1 MRAVIY
7 CRTSTKNQKT
17 DSQMKPLQ
25 ELAER
30 SQYDVVEVVE
40 DIGVSGAVAGRRR
53 EGMGRVMEMVNRREV
68 DVVLVYSVDRL
79 GRNLTDVILLVEELE
94 QKGVALVIHKNGVDT
109 STTYGKTLLS
119 FFALVAQMERD
130 FIKARVSDGM
140 AAAREKGRM
149 PGRPK
154 ISSSKEYEIEELLRS
169 GKGINSIAKQLGVG
183 NGSVSRVKKRMAA

>member
-30 SQYDVVEVVE
+30 SQYDVVEVIE

-119 FFALVAQMERD
+119 FFALVAQMEKD

>member
-119 FFALVAQMERD
+119 FFALVAQMEKD

>member
-109 STTYGKTLLS
+109 ATAYGKTLLS

>member
-1 MRAVIY
+1 
-7 CRTSTKNQKT
+7 
-17 DSQMKPLQ
+17 MKPLQ

-30 SQYDVVEVVE
+30 SQYDVVEVIE

-119 FFALVAQMERD
+119 FFALVAQMEKD

>member
-1 MRAVIY
+1 MRALIY
-7 CRTSTKNQKT
+7 CRTSTKKQKT

-25 ELAER
+25 ELAQR
-30 SQYDVVEVVE
+30 SQYDVVEIVE

-109 STTYGKTLLS
+109 GTAYGKTLLS

-130 FIKARVSDGM
+130 FIRARISDGM
-140 AAAREKGRM
+140 SAAKEKGRM

-154 ISSSKEYEIEELLRS
+154 VSPHKERMIEELLQQ
-169 GKGINSIAKQLGVG
+169 GKGINFIAKQLNVG
-183 NGSVSRVKKRMAA
+183 NGSVARVKKQLAA